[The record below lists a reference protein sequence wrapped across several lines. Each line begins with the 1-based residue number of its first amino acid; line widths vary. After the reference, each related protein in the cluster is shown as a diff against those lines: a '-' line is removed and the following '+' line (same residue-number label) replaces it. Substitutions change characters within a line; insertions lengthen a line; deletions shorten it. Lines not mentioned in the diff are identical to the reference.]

1 MSSGCFR
8 LTNPELID
16 LYERVPIGTK
26 VVVRQAAAL
35 GMLGAAATG
44 ATRRKWLQR
53 PARRRNH
60 VASSTDRPHARLA
73 SACCSYASRVGSAT
87 AQTLNTVKERGSI
100 TCGVSQGVVG
110 FSLQAGDGQWSG
122 FDADFCRALAAAIF
136 NDPTKVTFVPMS
148 ASDRF
153 PALQAKRIDVLS
165 RNSTWTMS
173 RELEFGLA
181 FAGVTFYDGQGMMV
195 RHSRKVSSALELDGS
210 KVCVQ
215 TGTTTEVN
223 LRDFFKTNGMKL
235 RGRRDR
241 RSPTKARQ
249 AYEAG
254 RCDVLTADASALHGD
269 RLRTDRPGRSRHPAR
284 AHLQGAAR
292 PGGAA
297 GRFPV
302 VQHREVDQFRDA
314 RTPRRSASAP
324 KRSTTRSNRSNP
336 EVRRLVGTDGNLG
349 EQLGLTRDWM
359 TRVIRQVGNYADVY
373 DRNIGVKSKLGIPR
387 GINQLWINGG
397 ILYAPPIR

>member
-1 MSSGCFR
+1 MSRVVNRSVARTLGVGVLLGC
-8 LTNPELID
+8 L
-16 LYERVPIGTK
+16 
-26 VVVRQAAAL
+26 AL
-35 GMLGAAATG
+35 GSAA
-44 ATRRKWLQR
+44 
-53 PARRRNH
+53 
-60 VASSTDRPHARLA
+60 
-73 SACCSYASRVGSAT
+73 
-87 AQTLNTVKERGSI
+87 AQTLSTVKERGSI

-136 NDPTKVTFVPMS
+136 NDSTKVTFVPMS

-210 KVCVQ
+210 NVCVQ
-215 TGTTTEVN
+215 TGTTTELN
-223 LRDFFKTNGMKL
+223 LREFFKINGMKL
-235 RGRRDR
+235 EVVATGGPDEGR
-241 RSPTKARQ
+241 A

-254 RCDVLTADASALHGD
+254 RCDVLTADSSALHGD
-269 RLRTDRPGRSRHPAR
+269 RLRMTVPGDHDILPELISKEP
-284 AHLQGAAR
+284 LG
-292 PGGAA
+292 
-297 GRFPV
+297 PV
-302 VQHREVDQFRDA
+302 VRQDDFQWFNIVKWINFAMLHAEEIGVGAETLDDA
-314 RTPRRSASAP
+314 LKSE
-324 KRSTTRSNRSNP
+324 NP